1 MKKKII
7 ISIMAV
13 VMALSVLFA
22 LTACE
27 RTEVPTNG
35 IRAGMT
41 AGEIVEYLMK
51 TEIKS
56 FSSVMTKETSDGTIS
71 QYNYYTENGY
81 CERAVTPA
89 GETYTFQIVDGNRVV
104 EIETGAGDSSV
115 IITDLGNAK
124 LSDGEM
130 YNSGEYNSVFMPAY
144 VFFGDLLQKNEY
156 DVVGEGA
163 IRYRIENGNLVF
175 EVGDEGEFMVYD
187 INKTT
192 LPLPDEYKDYA
203 NMSATRNNGKFQKV
217 TYETENGETV
227 IGAEFSGV
235 YYQVEEYA
243 IPESVEIDGETL
255 SVVYVSGYNFV
266 ADKVTLPKT
275 IRKIY
280 DISYIAPRNGGVYF
294 DGTVQEWNANKV
306 ECENWYNA
314 RILHCKDGDVTVPD
328 YQSAANGRYEEIS
341 FSTESGEEVTGA
353 SLTGFKYSSLEE
365 YVIPESVE
373 VGDKVLPVVQ
383 IDYVWA
389 DFSKKITLP
398 KTIRKIYNIG
408 NLTRDNKCEIW
419 FDGTVEEWNANN
431 VEFNTRYADG
441 VKIHCSDG
449 EVLAAGPRSGEG
461 VYYRKV
467 TFDTE
472 TGETVT
478 GAELYG
484 QYLEYYFPQKEY
496 VIPESVEIDGETL
509 AVVSIDGVNRIADKV
524 TLPKTIRRVGN
535 HFWITTAYM
544 GPLYFDGTI
553 AEWEANDVYFSSRS
567 SDGIILHC
575 TDGDIVVA
583 KGE

>member
-1 MKKKII
+1 MV
-7 ISIMAV
+7 V

-27 RTEVPTNG
+27 RKEVPTNG
-35 IRAGMT
+35 IRADMT

-56 FSSVMTKETSDGTIS
+56 FTCVMTKETSDGTIS

-104 EIETGAGDSSV
+104 EIETGAGDSSI

-130 YNSGEYNSVFMPAY
+130 YGCGEYNSVFMPAY

-156 DVVGEGA
+156 DVVGENEVG
-163 IRYRIENGNLVF
+163 YRIENGNLVF
-175 EVGDEGEFMVYD
+175 EIGGEGEFTVYD

-203 NMSATRNNGKFQKV
+203 NMSATRNNGQFQKV
-217 TYETENGETV
+217 TYETETGETV
-227 IGAEFSGV
+227 IGAEFSGL

-255 SVVYVSGYNFV
+255 SVVYVSAGSENYYDV

-280 DISYIAPRNGGVYF
+280 DIGYIEPRVGGVYF
-294 DGTVQEWNANKV
+294 DGTVEEWNANKV
-306 ECENWYNA
+306 EFEQWYNTS
-314 RILHCKDGDVTVPD
+314 ILHCKDGDVTVPD

-341 FSTESGEEVTGA
+341 FTTESGEEVTGA

-373 VGDKVLPVVQ
+373 VGGKVLPVVQ
-383 IDYVWA
+383 IGYVSE
-389 DFSKKITLP
+389 DFSNKITLP

-408 NLTRDNKCEIW
+408 NLTRDNKCEIR

-431 VEFNTRYADG
+431 VEFDTRYADG

-461 VYYRKV
+461 VSYRKE

-472 TGETVT
+472 GGETVT
-478 GAELYG
+478 GAVLYG
-484 QYLEYYFPQKEY
+484 QYLEYYYPQKEY

-509 AVVSIDGVNRIADKV
+509 AVVGIEGVEHIADKV

-535 HFWITTAYM
+535 IFYITTAYM

-553 AEWEANDVYFSSRS
+553 AEWEANDVYVGSSS
-567 SDGIILHC
+567 SDGITIHC

-583 KGE
+583 KSE